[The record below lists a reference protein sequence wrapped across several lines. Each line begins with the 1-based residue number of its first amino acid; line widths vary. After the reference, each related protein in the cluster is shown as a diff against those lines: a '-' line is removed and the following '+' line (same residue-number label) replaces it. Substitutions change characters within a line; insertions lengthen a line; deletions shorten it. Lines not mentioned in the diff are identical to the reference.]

1 MKCSKCGAQCN
12 DNLAFCLECGNP
24 LQLMADFNL
33 IEKELANSIGEFMD
47 EMEEEK
53 EQDIDFDGDNMKT
66 IDVPVDEINMG
77 LKVVDINRNMPKS
90 DIDIDDD
97 VTNVVKPTMSKE
109 SNESIS
115 RLKDTLKKSTQT
127 INKR

>member
-47 EMEEEK
+47 EMEDEK
-53 EQDIDFDGDNMKT
+53 EQDIELQSLLPGDHEIRLNLRGMWLPAGNYT
-66 IDVPVDEINMG
+66 IAVGLVDPMSERPGVAFANEGEIEEKMYQ
-77 LKVVDINRNMPKS
+77 IM
-90 DIDIDDD
+90 
-97 VTNVVKPTMSKE
+97 E
-109 SNESIS
+109 F
-115 RLKDTLKKSTQT
+115 T
-127 INKR
+127 IER